1 MVLPIPGCPRYG
13 GSWNAEITP
22 LLRLLSPATTNASSF
37 HQVLCSWC
45 NWYVLAHLLI
55 VSSFSRLLILIFE
68 RVSTSSMGS
77 LPARLTNTSAGST
90 VTLSLSCLRERASA
104 RAFLFPATCLSM
116 KLYSCSSWNSR
127 AIRRLI
133 FSRLL
138 PVQEV
143 CVVGVVD
150 YLMWG

>member
-13 GSWNAEITP
+13 GSWNVEITP

-68 RVSTSSMGS
+68 WVSVSSIGLS
-77 LPARLTNTSAGST
+77 LANLMNTWDGNT
-90 VTLSLSCLRERASA
+90 TTLSLS
-104 RAFLFPATCLSM
+104 
-116 KLYSCSSWNSR
+116 SS
-127 AIRRLI
+127 
-133 FSRLL
+133 
-138 PVQEV
+138 PVS
-143 CVVGVVD
+143 
-150 YLMWG
+150 